1 MMNIRQTSVD
11 CYNEIV
17 TNGLLSKRR
26 LEVYEIIYSNGPLTA
41 NEIVRISKVKYPNTN
56 PSSFNARLSE
66 LKRCGV
72 IIEVGE
78 KRDDISNNNCYIW
91 DLTDRLPIKMEQP
104 TNIKND
110 KINNIITALCELYK
124 IRHTSTEEDWKSVAR
139 LISDI

>member
-1 MMNIRQTSVD
+1 MINIRQTSVD

-26 LEVYEIIYSNGPLTA
+26 FEVYEIIYSNGPLTA

>member
-1 MMNIRQTSVD
+1 MMNMRQTSVD

-91 DLTDRLPIKMEQP
+91 DLTDRLPVKMKQP